1 MAVSAFQK
9 LVKKLF
15 KQFVLRHGREPGT
28 PQEWISIQ
36 NEAVR
41 FFNRTKGDPQSMIN
55 QRYRDA
61 MGIGFNPTV
70 IHGGKA
76 PKGMEGIRDL
86 IRTDE
91 RLKDIEFGK
100 APKTKLSTLE
110 GKKTKQDE
118 FINKEQWI
126 AKKKQE
132 NKEAIERFKKRT
144 QKKTVEDYRDEGDY
158 DPGGFAGGGAVKK
171 FIERLFIKASNDIRQ
186 GKGKWKGLDSKQRMV
201 QHDNLTKKV
210 MEFQKTGNTEGLE
223 VYFGMNPHKAFAK
236 AEKQVKGVGDT
247 EDFFTSGRGVYQKEA
262 DEILKQNEGLTDDE
276 IMQKAYDEIKGGSG
290 FTDDYKMDADL
301 LAEQYAL
308 QKGKVYTDLPED
320 QISIYYNPALKRV
333 SQDLLKRREAKK
345 ALKDVEEKIEFKNV

>member
-1 MAVSAFQK
+1 M
-9 LVKKLF
+9 
-15 KQFVLRHGREPGT
+15 
-28 PQEWISIQ
+28 
-36 NEAVR
+36 
-41 FFNRTKGDPQSMIN
+41 
-55 QRYRDA
+55 
-61 MGIGFNPTV
+61 
-70 IHGGKA
+70 
-76 PKGMEGIRDL
+76 
-86 IRTDE
+86 
-91 RLKDIEFGK
+91 
-100 APKTKLSTLE
+100 
-110 GKKTKQDE
+110 
-118 FINKEQWI
+118 
-126 AKKKQE
+126 
-132 NKEAIERFKKRT
+132 
-144 QKKTVEDYRDEGDY
+144 
-158 DPGGFAGGGAVKK
+158 
-171 FIERLFIKASNDIRQ
+171 FIKASNDIRQ

-320 QISIYYNPALKRV
+320 QISIY
-333 SQDLLKRREAKK
+333 
-345 ALKDVEEKIEFKNV
+345 